1 MEVRPNP
8 TADNASIPQ
17 PHHRHAVAA
26 PPKQAA
32 NSPIPV
38 DTSSVSQRLQ
48 KELMSLMS
56 DCCNPPTSCD
66 YNMATAVA
74 QDPDCY
80 HWNNAPDL
88 LCYECDSCKAGV
100 LENVRRDWHKLSV
113 LNIVMLVFLIGIYSI
128 GCCAFRNTKRAETEY
143 PYGVNRVKHIKPRWD
158 YHWWRWLQ
166 DKREGLY

>member
-48 KELMSLMS
+48 KELMSLM
-56 DCCNPPTSCD
+56 PPTSCN

-80 HWNNAPDL
+80 HWMEQCARL
-88 LCYECDSCKAGV
+88 VV
-100 LENVRRDWHKLSV
+100 LQVC
-113 LNIVMLVFLIGIYSI
+113 FLQGR
-128 GCCAFRNTKRAETEY
+128 GA
-143 PYGVNRVKHIKPRWD
+143 
-158 YHWWRWLQ
+158 
-166 DKREGLY
+166 